1 MQKAREKALVPPKPR
16 PPPKP
21 KPPKSA
27 AVSADLGLES
37 ATLNVNN
44 LDQLELMLQGEA
56 TSGAQQHPVDLPDN
70 YQVIGSSSS

>member
-1 MQKAREKALVPPKPR
+1 MQGLVPSNHGRTKPTAVKPKPR

-44 LDQLELMLQGEA
+44 LDQLEVMLQGEA
-56 TSGAQQHPVDLPDN
+56 TTGATSMIFYVFSIRD
-70 YQVIGSSSS
+70 